1 MPVYLC
7 SEIAGSR
14 LSNLFNNLPRTSAL
28 RRNVY
33 VALLNLASEQGDLD
47 VLQVERTNVNRW
59 LGEWEISDE
68 DKSAFLDT
76 VAQAFQKSGEM

>member
-1 MPVYLC
+1 MY
-7 SEIAGSR
+7 I
-14 LSNLFNNLPRTSAL
+14 
-28 RRNVY
+28 
-33 VALLNLASEQGDLD
+33 ALLELASEQGDLD

-76 VAQAFQKSGEM
+76 VAQAFQKAGGT